1 MTHMPEE
8 ELDGGLRAV
17 LIETYTKLRERTLR
31 DVRSAPPG
39 RERNRPCSC
48 GSGLK
53 TKACAPAHPPTAAEL
68 DALREDAE
76 LEDARRAPGYAK
88 RSRQKLQDVITI
100 TSILNGGHSW

>member
-1 MTHMPEE
+1 MPEE
-8 ELDGGLRAV
+8 ELDGELRAV

-76 LEDARRAPGYAK
+76 LEDARRAPGAAE
-88 RSRQKLQDVITI
+88 RARRAVRM
-100 TSILNGGHSW
+100 LNVVAATVGGGYSW